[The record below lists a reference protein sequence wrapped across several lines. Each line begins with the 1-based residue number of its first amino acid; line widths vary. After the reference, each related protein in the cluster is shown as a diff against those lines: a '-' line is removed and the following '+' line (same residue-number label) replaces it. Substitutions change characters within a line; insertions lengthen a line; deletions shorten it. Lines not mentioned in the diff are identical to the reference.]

1 MSTPQGND
9 ARIVPVD
16 RELVDILR
24 RETLVVLE
32 VNHQHFEELVE
43 RSPQAQHALSA
54 IYRDAFAVLDA
65 LGWAPDATTTTTATT
80 VAVPLTAGHI
90 IQLRLRRYDLG
101 RTNLDRLD
109 ARDRATDPGEIVAL
123 DAEIAA
129 DRLAALALD
138 RIVAAYPH
146 DARE

>member
-1 MSTPQGND
+1 MSTPQRND
-9 ARIVPVD
+9 ACTIAVD
-16 RELVDILR
+16 RDLVDILR

-32 VNHQHFEELVE
+32 VNHQHFEELLE
-43 RSPQAQHALSA
+43 RTPQAQHALST

-80 VAVPLTAGHI
+80 VAVPLTAGHVT
-90 IQLRLRRYDLG
+90 QLRLRRYDLG

-109 ARDRATDPGEIVAL
+109 ARDRALDPDEIVAL

-138 RIVAAYPH
+138 RIVASYPN

>member
-1 MSTPQGND
+1 MSTPKRND
-9 ARIVPVD
+9 ARTIAVD

-32 VNHQHFEELVE
+32 VNHQHFEELLE
-43 RSPQAQHALSA
+43 RTPQAQHALSV

-65 LGWAPDATTTTTATT
+65 LGWEPDATTTTT
-80 VAVPLTAGHI
+80 VAVPLTAGHVT
-90 IQLRLRRYDLG
+90 QLRLRRYDLG

-109 ARDRATDPGEIVAL
+109 ARDRAIDPAEIVAL

-138 RIVAAYPH
+138 RIVATYPH